1 MVAITKLYE
10 CKHLQTYEGLKTTI
24 LNINSQTAA
33 DTIDLAAF
41 VQTSATN
48 YAYKNTKTI
57 VDADTAQ
64 GALNV
69 LDLSMITTASIR
81 FAYGVITTTGAWVP
95 IVASSTATL
104 TLGAGPSSSEIEL
117 VIEWRV

>member
-1 MVAITKLYE
+1 MGAITKLYE

-24 LNINSQTAA
+24 LNINSGTATN
-33 DTIDLAAF
+33 TIDLAAF

>member
-24 LNINSQTAA
+24 LNINSGTATN
-33 DTIDLAAF
+33 TIDLAAF
-41 VQTSATN
+41 TQTSTTN
-48 YAYKNTKTI
+48 LAYKNTKAI
-57 VDADTAQ
+57 VDAATAK
-64 GALNV
+64 GYANV
-69 LDLSMITTASIR
+69 LNISMITTASIR

-104 TLGAGPSSSEIEL
+104 TIGAGPSTSEIEL
-117 VIEWRV
+117 VILWRV